1 MIGSEPE
8 LSKGNVPVMVEFKL
22 LTSFVGD
29 TTEEMIKLIIVSR
42 GKCLKI
48 LAVCHERLF
57 DVLLRK

>member
-1 MIGSEPE
+1 
-8 LSKGNVPVMVEFKL
+8 MVEFKL

-29 TTEEMIKLIIVSR
+29 TTEEMIKLIIVSW

>member
-8 LSKGNVPVMVEFKL
+8 LSKGNVPVTAGFKL

-42 GKCLKI
+42 DKCHK
-48 LAVCHERLF
+48 
-57 DVLLRK
+57 D